1 MLGLVEAELE
11 LVKNLLSSLAG
22 VTMGRGL
29 AYYPEKSELVRFL
42 GTDSPDVL
50 FISTRLPM
58 QMEAA
63 VVQARQV
70 LPDVQLVLVDSA
82 AQPET
87 LGRAMQLGVRE
98 CLSTPLRAEDVR
110 GVIERS
116 LSRRGRAPSPSVGT
130 DSLYSFLPARP
141 GVGASILAVQA
152 ALSLP
157 TDATHRGLLI
167 DADLEAGMVQFML
180 QSQNPHSLIEALEV
194 VRELDDYLWTQ
205 LISEH
210 GHLDVIQAGNSGD
223 YHPDLGRLQTVLAFV
238 RRQYSTI
245 LIDLPGGIN
254 RLSTE
259 LMQQSKVVFLV
270 TTSEVASLHMARRRW
285 RTLRDDLQLGDR
297 VRLLVNRVEK
307 KSRISM
313 DELASAVGLPVHASF
328 VNDYAEVQKA
338 ILKGGRV
345 PSSRPLGQQLTV
357 FAESLF
363 KDAAPVSPVKKHRFL
378 EAFALSN

>member
-1 MLGLVEAELE
+1 M
-11 LVKNLLSSLAG
+11 N
-22 VTMGRGL
+22 
-29 AYYPEKSELVRFL
+29 
-42 GTDSPDVL
+42 
-50 FISTRLPM
+50 
-58 QMEAA
+58 
-63 VVQARQV
+63 
-70 LPDVQLVLVDSA
+70 
-82 AQPET
+82 
-87 LGRAMQLGVRE
+87 
-98 CLSTPLRAEDVR
+98 
-110 GVIERS
+110 
-116 LSRRGRAPSPSVGT
+116 APRCGQ
-130 DSLYSFLPARP
+130 R
-141 GVGASILAVQA
+141 
-152 ALSLP
+152 LSLP
-157 TDATHRGLLI
+157 QAGVADAGGQGRVLGQAQYAPAVADAEGPAFEHVAGPAQGNAPAESGGFGVELAQQQRI
-167 DADLEAGMVQFML
+167 ADLEV
-180 QSQNPHSLIEALEV
+180 SV
-194 VRELDDYLWTQ
+194 VFAHVERLGPGFHRVKARRPYFQLVELAVVG
-205 LISEH
+205 H

-223 YHPDLGRLQTVLAFV
+223 YHPDVGRLQTVLAFV

-338 ILKGGRV
+338 ILVGGRV

-363 KDAAPVSPVKKHRFL
+363 KDPAPVSPVKKHRFL